1 MKIHNLVAIL
11 GVIAGAMA
19 VPNAFAQTTTQTGP
33 VTITTVASSWNDDSI
48 LVNTVEPLLGTA
60 AICPN
65 RDGYISSATDPAR
78 KAIQTIALAALL
90 ADKKV
95 LITTDGTCVFGRP
108 RLLSVSIQ
116 K

>member
-1 MKIHNLVAIL
+1 
-11 GVIAGAMA
+11 
-19 VPNAFAQTTTQTGP
+19 
-33 VTITTVASSWNDDSI
+33 VTITTVASSWNDDSV

-65 RDGYISSATDPAR
+65 RDGYISSAADPAR

-116 K
+116 R

>member
-1 MKIHNLVAIL
+1 MKTHHLVATI
-11 GVIAGAMA
+11 GVIAGA
-19 VPNAFAQTTTQTGP
+19 VVSTNAFAQTTTQTGP
-33 VTITTVASSWNDDSI
+33 VTITTVASSWNDDSV

-65 RDGYISSATDPAR
+65 RDGYISSAVDPAR
-78 KAIQTIALAALL
+78 KTIQTIALAALL

-108 RLLSVSIQ
+108 RLLSVSVQ